1 MASNDYHFITH
12 WRMKST
18 CEEITEIL
26 GNGPDLVR
34 WWPSVYLRVD
44 VLKPGAADGLGREVD
59 LYTKGWLP
67 YTLRWQFRVTEIRSP
82 HGLTLEASG
91 DFVGRGIWTFQQ
103 DGDDVNITYDW
114 KVPLGDADGGDQSAT
129 RIGSPSRPHTS
140 RTGCGSA
147 PTCTAI
153 LGAEFTAIWSKR
165 LTLPCR
171 TQAENRCK
179 LVMVIVDGRDNH
191 DHGHP
196 AFAQISYCCCFGFP
210 VSGRAFVGVL
220 DCTSSLNCCVQ

>member
-67 YTLRWQFRVTEIRSP
+67 YTLRWQFRVTEIRNP
-82 HGLTLEASG
+82 HGLTLEATG

-103 DGDDVNITYDW
+103 DGDYVIITYDW
-114 KVPLGDADGGDQSAT
+114 KVQAGKPLLRNLSWLLKPIFSANHHWAMQMGEISLQLELDRRHART
-129 RIGSPSRPHTS
+129 SPERAAVPPPP
-140 RTGCGSA
+140 A
-147 PTCTAI
+147 PR
-153 LGAEFTAIWSKR
+153 FW
-165 LTLPCR
+165 
-171 TQAENRCK
+171 
-179 LVMVIVDGRDNH
+179 GRDL
-191 DHGHP
+191 
-196 AFAQISYCCCFGFP
+196 QR
-210 VSGRAFVGVL
+210 SGQKG
-220 DCTSSLNCCVQ
+220 